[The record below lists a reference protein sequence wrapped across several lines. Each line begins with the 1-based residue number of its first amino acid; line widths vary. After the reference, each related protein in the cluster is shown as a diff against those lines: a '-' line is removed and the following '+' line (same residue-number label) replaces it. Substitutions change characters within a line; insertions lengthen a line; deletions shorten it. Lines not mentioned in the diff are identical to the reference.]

1 MINAP
6 LGLRDYLPHEIQH
19 RDDLIQKMAD
29 VALKNGY
36 ERIITPAI
44 EHYDQLKSGLGDLS
58 DTSVMFFDRTGSR
71 LVLRPDHTTAI
82 ARIVSSRLSDELPVK
97 LFYNDPVFRKDALL
111 GETEIF
117 QFGVEHVGQLS
128 VKDECDII
136 ILLTE
141 ICEAVGLGDY
151 EIHVSHPDVFSN
163 YSESELQAIRDGDF
177 IALKHLPRKGGS
189 DLAKDYDYLNQFFEY
204 IESKNVPNIF
214 LNLGL
219 YKDLNYYNGIYFELV
234 SKSFGKV
241 IASGGRYDSV
251 LNAFGLDANAFG
263 FAFRFH
269 YLDRA
274 LAND

>member
-19 RDDLIQKMAD
+19 RDELIQKMAD
-29 VALKNGY
+29 VALSNGY

-44 EHYDQLKSGLGDLS
+44 EHYDQLKPGLGDLS
-58 DTSVMFFDRTGSR
+58 DTSIMFFDRTGSR

-97 LFYNDPVFRKDALL
+97 LFYNDPVFRKDPLL

-117 QFGVEHVGQLS
+117 QFGVEHIGQFS
-128 VKDECDII
+128 IKDECEMVV
-136 ILLTE
+136 LLTQM
-141 ICEAVGLGDY
+141 CESVGLDDY

-163 YSESELQAIRDGDF
+163 YSESELQGIKDGDF
-177 IALKHLPRKGGS
+177 IALKNLPRKGGV
-189 DLAKDYDYLNQFFEY
+189 DLAKDYDCLNQFFEY
-204 IESKNVPNIF
+204 IESKNVANVF

-219 YKDLNYYNGIYFELV
+219 YKDPNYYNGIYFELV

-251 LNAFGLDANAFG
+251 LNAFGLDANAVG

-274 LAND
+274 LTND